1 MAKMKEVLAN
11 MVNPATYETHRK
23 KWELTCATLKFQ
35 VTIKDEELK
44 VSLELYDS

>member
-1 MAKMKEVLAN
+1 MKEVLAN
-11 MVNPATYETHRK
+11 MVNLVTYETCK
-23 KWELTCATLKFQ
+23 KEWELACATLKFQ